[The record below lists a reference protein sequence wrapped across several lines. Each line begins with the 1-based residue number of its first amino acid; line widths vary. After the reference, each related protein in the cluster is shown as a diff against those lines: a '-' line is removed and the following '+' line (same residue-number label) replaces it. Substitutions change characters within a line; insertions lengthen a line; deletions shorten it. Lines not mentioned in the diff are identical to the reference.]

1 MKHQPHILIAPLNWG
16 LGHAVR
22 CMPIINTFLEQGA
35 KVTLASDGDS
45 LHLLKAEYPELRCL
59 ELPAYNIN
67 YKTANMFANIAPQVP
82 KILKAIRLERQLL
95 KPIISEYKIDA
106 IISDNRY
113 GLHSPLVPS
122 VFMTHQLNI
131 LVPNRLV
138 QAWVTWSNK
147 RYISKFD
154 ACWVPDFEQAPTL
167 GGKISD
173 GKDWGSVS
181 YLGLLSRMKYEKKE
195 LLYDVIAVL
204 SGPEPQRSIFEQ
216 KIIILIYIILY
227 YHK

>member
-1 MKHQPHILIAPLNWG
+1 
-16 LGHAVR
+16 
-22 CMPIINTFLEQGA
+22 
-35 KVTLASDGDS
+35 
-45 LHLLKAEYPELRCL
+45 
-59 ELPAYNIN
+59 
-67 YKTANMFANIAPQVP
+67 
-82 KILKAIRLERQLL
+82 
-95 KPIISEYKIDA
+95 
-106 IISDNRY
+106 
-113 GLHSPLVPS
+113 
-122 VFMTHQLNI
+122 MTHQLNI

-167 GGKISD
+167 GGKLSD

-216 KIIILIYIILY
+216 KIIAQAKQLPYKFLIISGKTAKKEQKNLADNIQWHSYMTSAALNKAILQSRFLIARSGYSTIMDLVRLQCQNVLLVPTPGQTEQEYLAKRFFEKKQFY
-227 YHK
+227 YQKQKNLDIAAALGSIANFLGASE